1 VVPTT
6 GAVTNS
12 LVAPLD
18 LVNGSFGAGGKSVLL
33 YAEVVETPD
42 LLGLEAPVVV
52 AEGLVAATSGD

>member
-1 VVPTT
+1 VDPTV

-18 LVNGSFGAGGKSVLL
+18 AVKGSFGAAGKSLLL

-42 LLGLEAPVVV
+42 LPVVEAPVVV
-52 AEGLVAATSGD
+52 AEVLWVATGD